1 MNKAFL
7 FFLLIL
13 VVAAASLGVW
23 YWKGNEWTKGVLKLE
38 VLGPQAVQ
46 AGQEIEYLVKFKNN
60 GQVRLEEAELVFE
73 YPEDVLPLERDSQ
86 RITEELEDI
95 YPGEERIIEFKGRAF
110 GKQGD
115 ILEGETFL
123 TYRPKNLKASYES
136 KTTFSTQ
143 VSSVPLTFEFD
154 LPLKAETGEEL
165 NFSLNYF
172 SNIDYVLENL
182 RARIQYPNGFSFIFS
197 KPQSLDETEFLLPSL
212 YQVDGG
218 RINIQGRVD
227 GQAGEK
233 KVFRAQLGVVI
244 DERFVV
250 LTETS
255 QAVEMAEPSFYVSQ
269 FINGSQDYTATIG
282 EMLHYE
288 VFFKNIGKKPIQ
300 KKFLFV
306 KLEGD
311 FFDLTSL
318 KTDQGEF
325 GTGDNTILFDWKNV
339 SDLRFLDADE
349 EGKVDFWVKVK
360 EGEVGSRIRNPL
372 LKNVITIGGTEKVFE
387 AKINA
392 KVYLAQKAYFQEEVF
407 GNRGPLPPR
416 VGTSTTYTVFWQI
429 ENSWNTLENVK
440 VRSVLPSNVKPT
452 GNIFPEEAKLTYD
465 SSSRELV
472 WTVGNLE
479 PFQGSG
485 DEVPLTL
492 AFQIE
497 LTPTESQRDKTAI
510 LIEEAEISGQDIFTS
525 ESVEE
530 KSNPVD
536 TSLPDDETVEGSMG
550 IVR

>member
-1 MNKAFL
+1 MNRLFL

-13 VVAAASLGVW
+13 VVVAASLGVW

-46 AGQEIEYLVKFKNN
+46 AGQEIKYLVKFKNN
-60 GQVRLEEAELVFE
+60 GQVRLEEAKLVFE
-73 YPEDVLPLERDSQ
+73 YPENILPLERETQ
-86 RITEELEDI
+86 RITQELEDI
-95 YPGEERIIEFKGRAF
+95 YPGEERTVEFKGRAF
-110 GKQGD
+110 GKEGD
-115 ILEGETFL
+115 VLEGETFL

-143 VSSVPLTFEFD
+143 ISSVPLTFEFD
-154 LPLKAETGEEL
+154 LPLKAETGEDL

-182 RARIQYPNGFSFIFS
+182 RARIQYPNGFTFVYS

-227 GQAGEK
+227 GRAGEK

-250 LTETS
+250 LTESS

-269 FINGSQDYTATIG
+269 FINGSQSYTATVG

-311 FFDLTSL
+311 FFDLSSL
-318 KTDQGEF
+318 NSDQGEF

-349 EGKVDFWVKVK
+349 EGKVEFWVKVK
-360 EGEVGSRIRNPL
+360 ESTGGGRIRNPL
-372 LKNVITIGGTEKVFE
+372 LKNVVTIGGTEKVFE

-392 KVYLAQKAYFQEEVF
+392 KIYLAQKVYFQEEVF
-407 GNRGPLPPR
+407 GNKGPLPPR
-416 VGTSTTYTVFWQI
+416 AGTSTSYTVFWQI

-440 VRSVLPSNVKPT
+440 VRSILPSNVKPT
-452 GNIFPEEAKLTYD
+452 GNIFPEDAKLTYD

-497 LTPTESQRDKTAI
+497 LTPNESQRDKTAL

-525 ESVEE
+525 ELVSE
-530 KSNPVD
+530 KAIKVD
-536 TSLPDDETVEGSMG
+536 TSLPDDETVTGSLG